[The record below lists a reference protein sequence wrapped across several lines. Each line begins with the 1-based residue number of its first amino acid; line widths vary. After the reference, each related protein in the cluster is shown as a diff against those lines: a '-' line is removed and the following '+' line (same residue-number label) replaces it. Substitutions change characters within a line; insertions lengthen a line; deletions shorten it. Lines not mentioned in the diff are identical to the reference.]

1 MLYVTAKAMTAPLTK
16 NMRPTNGL
24 ERGGITGL
32 VKSVTA
38 IDHTDMVDAAPLDF
52 ILHPSAVAGPKGL
65 EAMAAIVKVYFDRG
79 GFAIQG
85 NVVNSETLRDAQK
98 NPDRYRNLQVRV
110 CGWNEY
116 FVNMSQLVQDDFI
129 KRAEGTE
136 AV

>member
-1 MLYVTAKAMTAPLTK
+1 
-16 NMRPTNGL
+16 
-24 ERGGITGL
+24 
-32 VKSVTA
+32 
-38 IDHTDMVDAAPLDF
+38 
-52 ILHPSAVAGPKGL
+52 
-65 EAMAAIVKVYFDRG
+65 MAAIVKVYFDRG